1 MASPVAWCFDF
12 MGWGA
17 LSMLESFPFSIVV
30 GVLLGFLSGL
40 GTGGG
45 SLLILWL
52 TFVIGTNPAVA
63 RSVNLLF
70 YIPSA
75 LIACLFHIKRGGF
88 SIRKVAPAIIAGCI
102 CAGLF
107 SVLHTVLDIH
117 ILRKFFGGLL
127 IFIGIRELLYRPRK
141 AR

>member
-1 MASPVAWCFDF
+1 MV
-12 MGWGA
+12 G
-17 LSMLESFPFSIVV
+17 IV
-30 GVLLGFLSGL
+30 LGFLSGL

-52 TFVIGTNPAVA
+52 TFVIGTDPAVA
-63 RSVNLLF
+63 RSINLLF

-75 LIACLFHIKRGGF
+75 LIACLFQIKRGGF
-88 SIRKVAPAIIAGCI
+88 PIRKVAPAIITGCV

-107 SVLHTVLDIH
+107 SFVHTFLDIQ
-117 ILRKFFGGLL
+117 IIRKIFGGLL

-141 AR
+141 AK